1 MKKKFFLALGIMTG
15 TSIDGVDLSL
25 IKSDGINEFEPI
37 LDDYFE
43 FNKNI
48 QKKTEKLRD
57 GLSNIDDLDRYS
69 KDLNELEREIT
80 IFIGECI
87 NRFIEKNDQE
97 IDLIGFHGQTVF
109 HDSNIKTSLQL
120 GNGSLL
126 SSITKKPV
134 INNFRQKD
142 LLNGGQGAPLTPIYH
157 KLISTI
163 INKKYEVEFPINI
176 INIGGITNVTKIID
190 NNQDPSKNIFAF
202 DIGPGNCL
210 IDGWIKKNSVKR
222 FDYNGEL
229 AKSGNVDQLIL
240 NQAIDNFSGSK
251 FDRSL
256 DVKNFDFSFV
266 KGLSIEDGCATI
278 TNFTAYLIA
287 EGINFVNRINNKDSQ
302 YNLIC
307 GGGRKND
314 YLVDCIKENLSK
326 DLVLKKIDEFGFN
339 GDYIESQAFAYLA
352 VRSYLNLPIS
362 FPNTTKCSKPT
373 VGGEIN
379 KNF

>member
-1 MKKKFFLALGIMTG
+1 MKKKIFSALGIMTG
-15 TSIDGVDLSL
+15 TSIDGADLSL

-37 LDDYFE
+37 LDDYYE

-57 GLSNIDDLDRYS
+57 ELSNIDDLDRYS

-109 HDSNIKTSLQL
+109 HDSNIKTSVQL

-210 IDGWIKKNSVKR
+210 IDGWIKKNSLKR
-222 FDYNGEL
+222 FDRNGEL
-229 AKSGNVDQLIL
+229 AKLGNIDKLIL
-240 NQAIDNFSGSK
+240 NQAIDNFSGGK

-256 DVKNFDFSFV
+256 DVKNFDFSFA

-314 YLVDCIKENLSK
+314 YLVNCIKENLSK
-326 DLVLKKIDEFGFN
+326 DLVLKKIDAYGFD

-352 VRSYLNLPIS
+352 VRSYLDLPIS
-362 FPNTTKCSKPT
+362 FPNTTKCNEPT

>member
-1 MKKKFFLALGIMTG
+1 MKKKIFSALGIMTG

-57 GLSNIDDLDRYS
+57 ELSNIDDLDRYS

-163 INKKYEVEFPINI
+163 INKKYEVEFPITI

-222 FDYNGEL
+222 FDHNGEL
-229 AKSGNVDQLIL
+229 AKFGNVDQLIL

-326 DLVLKKIDEFGFN
+326 DLVLKKIDEYGFN

-352 VRSYLNLPIS
+352 IRSYLNLPIS
-362 FPNTTKCSKPT
+362 FPNTTKCKEPT

>member
-1 MKKKFFLALGIMTG
+1 MKKKVISALGIMTG

-25 IKSDGINEFEPI
+25 IKSDGINEFEPV
-37 LDDYFE
+37 LDDYYE

-48 QKKTEKLRD
+48 QKKIEKLRNI
-57 GLSNIDDLDRYS
+57 LSNVDDLNTHS

-80 IFIGECI
+80 MFVGETI
-87 NRFIEKNDQE
+87 KKFNEKNNQE
-97 IDLIGFHGQTVF
+97 IDLIGFHGQTIF
-109 HDSNIKTSLQL
+109 HDSNKKTSLQL

-126 SSITKKPV
+126 SNITKKIV
-134 INNFRQKD
+134 INNFRQND
-142 LLNGGQGAPLTPIYH
+142 LLKGGLGAPLAPIFH

-163 INKKYEVEFPINI
+163 LSNKYNIEFPINI
-176 INIGGITNVTKIID
+176 INIGGIANITKITD
-190 NNQDPSKNIFAF
+190 NNPDPSKNLFAF

-210 IDGWIKKNSVKR
+210 IDGWIKKNSLKK

-229 AKSGNVDQLIL
+229 AKSGNVDQLVL

-251 FDRSL
+251 FDTSL
-256 DVKNFDFSFV
+256 DVKNFDFSFA

-278 TNFTAYLIA
+278 TKFTAYLIA
-287 EGINFVNRINNKDSQ
+287 EGINFVNHINNKNSQ

-314 YLVDCIKENLSK
+314 FLINSIKENLSK
-326 DLVLKKIDEFGFN
+326 DSILKKIDEYGFN

-352 VRSYLNLPIS
+352 IRSYLNLPIS
-362 FPNTTKCSKPT
+362 FPNTTKCSEPT
-373 VGGEIN
+373 LGGEIN
-379 KNF
+379 KDF

>member
-1 MKKKFFLALGIMTG
+1 M
-15 TSIDGVDLSL
+15 
-25 IKSDGINEFEPI
+25 
-37 LDDYFE
+37 
-43 FNKNI
+43 
-48 QKKTEKLRD
+48 
-57 GLSNIDDLDRYS
+57 
-69 KDLNELEREIT
+69 NELEREIT

-210 IDGWIKKNSVKR
+210 IDGWIKKNSLKR

-287 EGINFVNRINNKDSQ
+287 EGINFVNHICDKDSK

-314 YLVDCIKENLSK
+314 YLIDCIKENLSK
-326 DLVLKKIDEFGFN
+326 DLVLKKIDEYGFN

-362 FPNTTKCSKPT
+362 FPNTTKCNEPT

>member
-1 MKKKFFLALGIMTG
+1 MKKKVFSALGIMTG

-109 HDSNIKTSLQL
+109 HDSNIKTSVQL

-326 DLVLKKIDEFGFN
+326 DLVLKKIDEYGFN

-362 FPNTTKCSKPT
+362 FPNTTKCKEPT

>member
-1 MKKKFFLALGIMTG
+1 MKKKIFSALGIMTG

-37 LDDYFE
+37 LDDFFE

-57 GLSNIDDLDRYS
+57 ELSNIDDLDRYS

-222 FDYNGEL
+222 FDHNGEL
-229 AKSGNVDQLIL
+229 AKFGNVDQLIL

-287 EGINFVNRINNKDSQ
+287 EGINFVNRINNKGSQ

-326 DLVLKKIDEFGFN
+326 DLVLKKIDEYGFN

-362 FPNTTKCSKPT
+362 FPNTTKCKEPT